1 MAADV
6 LKGESPSALA
16 RQDSHITTTTKRK
29 TTTTT
34 KSNKK
39 RENKRGLLLKLKL
52 FIVVVVSSWFVV
64 FLPATK
70 KFEYK
75 VGVLL
80 IPGTIIIIV
89 I

>member
-1 MAADV
+1 MMAADV
-6 LKGESPSALA
+6 LNGEIPSALEA
-16 RQDSHITTTTKRK
+16 SKIPTIQQHKK

-34 KSNKK
+34 KKATKK
-39 RENKRGLLLKLKL
+39 ENKRGLLLKLKL
-52 FIVVVVSSWFVV
+52 FIVVVLSRIRSVPS
-64 FLPATK
+64 ATK